1 MYVVNEDYFN
11 ESIKKIKMTLKE
23 FELLE
28 IDINIKSSVSLDP
41 SIAQLENIQRKLIN
55 INNG

>member
-1 MYVVNEDYFN
+1 LYVVNEDYFN